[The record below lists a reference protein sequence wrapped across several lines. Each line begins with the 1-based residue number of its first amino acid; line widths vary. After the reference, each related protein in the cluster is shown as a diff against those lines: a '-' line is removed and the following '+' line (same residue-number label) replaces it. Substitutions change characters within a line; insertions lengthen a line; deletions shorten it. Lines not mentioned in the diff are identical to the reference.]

1 MEVRSTKR
9 CVYWGSQSHKLKEI
23 SRNADSTE
31 LTLVLP
37 QSERPT
43 GDFVFLYTTERF
55 EEPSLMF
62 GRTDTG
68 SCCLLSFI
76 PNFSGLD
83 LADAE
88 RMAAN
93 AKEEDY

>member
-1 MEVRSTKR
+1 MELHTTKR
-9 CVYWGSQSHKLKEI
+9 CLYWSSPSHKLAVLHNSGTNI
-23 SRNADSTE
+23 V
-31 LTLVLP
+31 LVLP

-43 GDFVFLYTTERF
+43 GDFVFTYTTERF
-55 EEPSLMF
+55 EEPSLLS

-76 PNFSGLD
+76 PNFSGLA

-88 RMAAN
+88 RMALIG
-93 AKEEDY
+93 EDYQP